1 MKTIDSKLFEKIQ
14 SIELTIG
21 SFLISTV
28 LFTFYMVSNESANI
42 LVLAS
47 PFVVSI
53 VFLNAV
59 MLFHLVDNFIRQ
71 HEQRKDIGIKILILL
86 SNIPIALL
94 YYTII
99 MKH

>member
-1 MKTIDSKLFEKIQ
+1 MKTSNSKLFEEIQ

-28 LFTFYMVSNESANI
+28 LFTFYMVSNESSNI

-53 VFLNAV
+53 LFLNAV
-59 MLFHLVDNFIRQ
+59 MLFHLMDNFIRQ
-71 HEQRKDIGIKILILL
+71 YEKRKDISIKILILL

-94 YYTII
+94 YYVII
-99 MKH
+99 MKY

>member
-1 MKTIDSKLFEKIQ
+1 MKTIDSKLFDEIK
-14 SIELTIG
+14 SIELAIG
-21 SFLISTV
+21 SFIISTV
-28 LFTFYMVSNESANI
+28 LFTFYMVSNESSNI

-53 VFLNAV
+53 VFLNAI
-59 MLFHLVDNFIRQ
+59 MLFHLIDNFIRQ

-94 YYTII
+94 YFSI
-99 MKH
+99 MKL

>member
-1 MKTIDSKLFEKIQ
+1 MKTIHSKLFEEIQ
-14 SIELTIG
+14 PIELAVG
-21 SFLISTV
+21 SFIISTV
-28 LFTFYMVSNESANI
+28 LFAFYMFSNENANI
-42 LVLAS
+42 LVIAS

-59 MLFHLVDNFIRQ
+59 MLFHLIDNFIRRY
-71 HEQRKDIGIKILILL
+71 EQRKDIGIKILILL
-86 SNIPIALL
+86 SNIPIAFL

>member
-1 MKTIDSKLFEKIQ
+1 MKTINSKLFEEIQ

-21 SFLISTV
+21 SFVISTV
-28 LFTFYMVSNESANI
+28 LFAFYMVSNESSNI
-42 LVLAS
+42 LVIAS

-59 MLFHLVDNFIRQ
+59 MLFHLIDNFIRW
-71 HEQRKDIGIKILILL
+71 HEQRKDIVIKILILL

-94 YYTII
+94 YYNI
-99 MKH
+99 MKL

>member
-1 MKTIDSKLFEKIQ
+1 MKTSNSKLFEEIQ
-14 SIELTIG
+14 SIELAIG
-21 SFLISTV
+21 SFLISSV
-28 LFTFYMVSNESANI
+28 LFTFYMASNESSNI

-59 MLFHLVDNFIRQ
+59 MLFHLMDNFIRQ
-71 HEQRKDIGIKILILL
+71 YEKRKDISIKILILL

-94 YYTII
+94 YYVII

>member
-1 MKTIDSKLFEKIQ
+1 MKTSNSKLFEEIQ

-28 LFTFYMVSNESANI
+28 LFTFYMVSNESSNI

-53 VFLNAV
+53 LFLNAV
-59 MLFHLVDNFIRQ
+59 MLFHLMDNFIRQ
-71 HEQRKDIGIKILILL
+71 YEKRKDISIKILILL
-86 SNIPIALL
+86 SNIPIARL
-94 YYTII
+94 YYVII
-99 MKH
+99 MKY